1 MHYSQVFLI
10 TYSQPESKSS
20 CRAGDTIIL
29 APDQVHTAADVIIS
43 QPLKLVGGGS
53 TAGSS
58 RLLCPKG
65 AEAALDFRLA
75 ASTKFMCDFSLLHG
89 WEAHALSCV
98 TAFD

>member
-1 MHYSQVFLI
+1 MFLSAH
-10 TYSQPESKSS
+10 SQPESKCS

-75 ASTKFMCDFSLLHG
+75 ASTEFMCHFSLLHG
-89 WEAHALSCV
+89 WEEHALS
-98 TAFD
+98 